1 MFVVRGV
8 LWPVLYDSDCGFC
21 KWLLVNL
28 LRRDRD
34 RRLRPVALQTPE
46 AAELLADLTLEER
59 MTSWHLISPYGER
72 RSGGA
77 AAPKLFEMLAGGRFL
92 SAVFARFPRITDRG
106 YRWVAGH
113 RTQLSKF
120 VPAGAKR
127 RATEKLAGLELDRDA
142 RPTLP

>member
-1 MFVVRGV
+1 MVVVSGV
-8 LWPVLYDSDCGFC
+8 MWTVLYASDCGFC
-21 KWLLVNL
+21 KWLLVTL
-28 LRRDRD
+28 LRRDRG

-46 AAELLADLTLEER
+46 AAALLADLMPEER
-59 MTSWHLISPYGER
+59 MASWHLISPEGE

-77 AAPKLFEMLAGGRFL
+77 AVPVLLKMLAGGRL
-92 SAVFARFPRITDRG
+92 PAAVFARFPRATDRG

-127 RATEKLAGLELDRDA
+127 RANERLAGLELDREA
-142 RPTLP
+142 GPTLP

>member
-1 MFVVRGV
+1 M
-8 LWPVLYDSDCGFC
+8 WTVLYDSDCGFC
-21 KWLLVNL
+21 KWLLVTL
-28 LRRDRD
+28 LRRDRH

-46 AAELLADLTLEER
+46 AAALLADLPPEEG
-59 MTSWHLISPYGER
+59 MASWHLISPYGDR

-77 AAPKLFEMLAGGRFL
+77 AASKLFEMLAGGRL
-92 SAVFARFPRITDRG
+92 PAVVFARFPRMTDRG

-127 RATEKLAGLELDRDA
+127 RANERLAGLELDHEA
-142 RPTLP
+142 GPTLP